1 MKNKII
7 PYPPHLREYAKY
19 LRNNSTLSEILLWK
33 NIKSKG
39 FEVQFHRQVPM
50 DNFIVDFY
58 CHEIMLAI
66 EIDGD
71 SHDFK
76 YDYDSRRQAILENYG
91 VHFLRFSDAEV
102 KSNMFSVLLAIEQTI
117 TVIQNEI
124 TPLKSPQGD
133 NTSSLIS

>member
-7 PYPPHLREYAKY
+7 PYPPHLRAYAQY

-33 NIKSKG
+33 NIKCKG

-66 EIDGD
+66 EIDGS

-91 VHFLRFSDAEV
+91 VHFLRFSDSDV
-102 KSNMFSVLLAIEQTI
+102 KNNMFSVLLAIEQTI
-117 TVIQNEI
+117 THMYQ
-124 TPLKSPQGD
+124 TKHP
-133 NTSSLIS
+133 